1 MKGKLILLTLKP
13 LRTGMVTRS
22 LHVSP
27 VREMIVQG
35 GVGKVEILIVV
46 EQVAVMTCH
55 MDRHSRYYH
64 RRQDDEKRLTAA
76 DKFPPAVFHY

>member
-13 LRTGMVTRS
+13 SRTGM
-22 LHVSP
+22 
-27 VREMIVQG
+27 
-35 GVGKVEILIVV
+35 VEILIVV

-64 RRQDDEKRLTAA
+64 RWQDDNKRLTAV